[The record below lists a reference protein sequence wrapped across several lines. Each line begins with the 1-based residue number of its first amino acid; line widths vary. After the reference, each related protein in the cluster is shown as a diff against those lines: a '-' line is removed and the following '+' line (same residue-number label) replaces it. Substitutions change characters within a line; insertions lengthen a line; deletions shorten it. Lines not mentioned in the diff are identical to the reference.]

1 MTLETARL
9 DAFLDEAG
17 LDGILVDDDG
27 EAANA
32 YYLADAGAP
41 DPFLTL
47 YADGAVHLLVSEL
60 EYGRLR
66 RESRAKTVARFGEY
80 DLRERIEEEGQIAGR
95 GGVVADFLADRE
107 VDSISVGERFPVA
120 TADAL
125 RERGVTVT
133 PTEDDPVEDLRTRKH
148 PDEIDAIREAQRS
161 NEVAMARA
169 ESMIARATIDGGELT
184 LDGEVLT
191 SERVKRAIERTLLD
205 HDCALDDTIVA
216 GGADGADPHERGSGP
231 LPAGE
236 PIVVDIFPRHKGTR
250 YFADTTR
257 TFLRGT
263 PSDEVRD
270 RFECTRRA
278 KEAAMAVIEPGV
290 TGREVHDAACDVYE
304 DAGYA
309 TLRADETTET
319 GFIHGT
325 GHGVGLDVH
334 EPPRLSLSG
343 PDSLDV
349 GNVVTVE
356 PGLYDPAVGGVRIED
371 LVLVTEDGVENLT
384 DYPVDLTPVDRAEA
398 AG

>member
-1 MTLETARL
+1 MTLDTDRL
-9 DAFLDEAG
+9 DDFLAEAD

-27 EAANA
+27 DAANA

-47 YADGAVHLLVSEL
+47 YVDGAVHLLVSEL

-66 RESRAKTVARFGEY
+66 RESRAATVARFGEY
-80 DLRERIEEEGQIAGR
+80 EFRERVEAEGRIAGR
-95 GGVVADFLADRE
+95 GGVVADFLADRGVE
-107 VDSISVGERFPVA
+107 SVSVGERFPLA
-120 TADAL
+120 TADRL
-125 RERGVTVT
+125 RERGLTVT
-133 PTEDDPVEDLRTRKH
+133 PTADDPVADVRSRKR
-148 PDEIDAIREAQRS
+148 PDEIDAIREAQRA
-161 NEVAMARA
+161 NEAAMARA
-169 ESMIARATIDGGELT
+169 ESMLANATVDDGVLV
-184 LDGEVLT
+184 LDGETLT
-191 SERVKRAIERTLLD
+191 SERVTRAIERTLLD
-205 HDCALDDTIVA
+205 RDCALDDTIVA

-236 PIVVDIFPRHKGTR
+236 PIVVDIFPRHKQTR
-250 YFADTTR
+250 YFADMTR

-263 PSDEVRD
+263 PSESVRD

-278 KEAAMAVIEPGV
+278 KEAALSAIGPGV
-290 TGREVHDAACDVYE
+290 TGRVVHDAACEVYE

-309 TLRADETTET
+309 TLRSDETAET

-334 EPPRLSLSG
+334 EAPRLSLG
-343 PDSLDV
+343 GTDTLEA

-371 LVLVTEDGVENLT
+371 LVLVTDDGVENLT
-384 DYPVDLTPVDRAEA
+384 EYPVDLSPEDRGVT